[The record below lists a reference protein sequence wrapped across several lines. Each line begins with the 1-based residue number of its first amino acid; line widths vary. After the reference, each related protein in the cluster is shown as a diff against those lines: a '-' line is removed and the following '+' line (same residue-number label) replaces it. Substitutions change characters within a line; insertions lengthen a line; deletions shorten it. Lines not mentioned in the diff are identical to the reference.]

1 MIPVKTNV
9 DAYNLL
15 VGLCNHGY
23 RQDIQRGSF
32 AGEESVYR
40 MQAQP
45 VMIEIIDP
53 LNFLYLPK
61 EVTLGI
67 IEKYYDEYIVNETVQ
82 DNETYTYGS
91 RICDQIGKISFM
103 LSETPQT
110 NQASISVSQPSDI
123 FLEHPPCL
131 REIAFNVFDDR
142 LNMTTYW
149 RSNDIG
155 SAYLINQGG
164 MALLLKDIAEF
175 AELEIGSHFYVCT
188 APHLYVRRGGND

>member
-45 VMIEIIDP
+45 VMIEIKEP

-61 EVTLGI
+61 EVTPGM
-67 IEKYYDEYIVNETVQ
+67 IEKYYQDYIISTKVQ
-82 DNETYTYGS
+82 SGEIYTYGS
-91 RICDQIGKISFM
+91 RIHDQIDKIFFM
-103 LSETPQT
+103 LADTPHT
-110 NQASISVSQPSDI
+110 NQASISISQPSDI
-123 FLEHPPCL
+123 RLEHPPCL
-131 REIAFNVFDDR
+131 RLIDFKVFDNK
-142 LNMTTYW
+142 LHMTSFW

-155 SAYLINQGG
+155 EAFLLNQCGL
-164 MALLLKDIAEF
+164 ALLLKDIAEF
-175 AELEIGSHFYVCT
+175 AELEVGSHYYSSSGS
-188 APHLYVRRGGND
+188 HLYIREGVV